1 MSARVG
7 RAGCDPLKSWEDESR
22 AFLARQRAWEEYQQA
37 RQLEALGTWGFHVP
51 LFAEIEELRATYMK
65 RRKSFM
71 ILLCLDAC
79 WFLLLLLGACDGHSL
94 LLHMDAA
101 LTLGLT
107 FLLPLLWVVVGCPIL
122 QLGPLANS
130 WRNSAP
136 WWRLGGRPTS
146 PSTCLGCFACGE
158 VRFWLPAPCC
168 PHCTDRTCRVFFMD
182 VPIFKYLPTLVV
194 GAVVSRPPPCTRFCP
209 PLIFVHLSG
218 DRLSVLPGGR
228 GADAPDSHPTHHATF
243 GGPTTRQHVDDSWG
257 TVHSPLLFL
266 CTFST
271 VCVHGQCFP
280 YCGRLPS
287 WPSLFGLSVVAGCL
301 VKLLALQLEEDATL
315 ERRMIGAF
323 PFPGLEGPNGH
334 DESHDEDEAEESS
347 SSSSSTGSSMSS
359 LDRPRTVLL
368 ANPGPH
374 PLPLMVTVSSSS
386 VLSGDGGGP
395 SSAQQPSQE
404 PVVSSS
410 RPLSSIPAEEDAEDQ
425 RSRSQLLGQIPRS
438 DAAV

>member
-1 MSARVG
+1 MGCGGVSDPAVGTTGELMEKFSTLVAVG
-7 RAGCDPLKSWEDESR
+7 RAANIAIDMFGVFCLWRDS
-22 AFLARQRAWEEYQQA
+22 AR
-37 RQLEALGTWGFHVP
+37 
-51 LFAEIEELRATYMK
+51 
-65 RRKSFM
+65 
-71 ILLCLDAC
+71 
-79 WFLLLLLGACDGHSL
+79 
-94 LLHMDAA
+94 
-101 LTLGLT
+101 
-107 FLLPLLWVVVGCPIL
+107 
-122 QLGPLANS
+122 
-130 WRNSAP
+130 
-136 WWRLGGRPTS
+136 
-146 PSTCLGCFACGE
+146 
-158 VRFWLPAPCC
+158 
-168 PHCTDRTCRVFFMD
+168 
-182 VPIFKYLPTLVV
+182 
-194 GAVVSRPPPCTRFCP
+194 
-209 PLIFVHLSG
+209 
-218 DRLSVLPGGR
+218 
-228 GADAPDSHPTHHATF
+228 
-243 GGPTTRQHVDDSWG
+243 
-257 TVHSPLLFL
+257 LLFL
-266 CTFST
+266 FIFLEI
-271 VCVHGQCFP
+271 V
-280 YCGRLPS
+280 
-287 WPSLFGLSVVAGCL
+287 SLFFLAAVEL
-301 VKLLALQLEEDATL
+301 TPLILIRLIMLLLAVQLRANMLMIHGLEEDATL